1 MAVELWIG
9 IGVGA
14 AALVAAVVALV
25 VVAVRRRRALPGGE
39 GRPEVAASREGRDT
53 VLARLRHGLA
63 RTKGHLVQRLDDL
76 FAGGSAVDAQLL
88 DQLEEVLITADVGVK
103 TTSKILEELRRRLR
117 SEEGL
122 DAAAVRDHLR
132 DQMASI
138 VRGREA
144 AIAALPAEGPLVI
157 MVVGVNGSGKTTTIG
172 KLAGRYRDEGKTVL
186 LAAAD
191 TFRAAA
197 IEQLEIWGERVGAEV
212 VKRQEGSDPASVVHD
227 ALTAALSRDVDV
239 VIADTAGRL
248 HTKAPLMEEL
258 GKVHRV
264 MGKKLAGCPHETLL
278 VIDANNG
285 QNAIAQART
294 FSEAVGVTGIVLTK
308 LDGTAKGGVIVGICD
323 ELGIPVKLIGIGEK
337 QDDLR
342 DFAADDFIAAL
353 FGDGSPPADA

>member
-14 AALVAAVVALV
+14 ALLVAAVVAVIV
-25 VVAVRRRRALPGGE
+25 VVVRRRKALPGEEIPAAIEPPGE
-39 GRPEVAASREGRDT
+39 SRDT
-53 VLARLRHGLA
+53 VLARLRAGLA

-76 FAGGSAVDAQLL
+76 FAGGSAVDVDLL

-103 TTSKILEELRRRLR
+103 TSSKILGELRRRLGR
-117 SEEGL
+117 EEGL
-122 DAAAVRDHLR
+122 EPAAVREFLR
-132 DQMASI
+132 DQMAAI
-138 VRGREA
+138 VRGRQ
-144 AIAALPAEGPLVI
+144 AALAEAPDEGPLVI

-172 KLAGRYRDEGKTVL
+172 KLAGRYQADGKKVL

-197 IEQLEIWGERVGAEV
+197 IEQLEIWGGRVGAEV